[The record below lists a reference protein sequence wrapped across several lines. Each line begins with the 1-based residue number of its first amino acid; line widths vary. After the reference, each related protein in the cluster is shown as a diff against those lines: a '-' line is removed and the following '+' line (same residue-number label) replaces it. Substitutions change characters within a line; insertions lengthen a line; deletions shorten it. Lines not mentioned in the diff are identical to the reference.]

1 LLLNLYGTLRYI
13 PVAALHDGT
22 GYLLERYRMTVCT
35 PAAKLVMSEKPQ
47 REWLVG
53 VIYLDDAFS
62 RGAFEAVLREGYPVI
77 HIASHFELKPGTK
90 KSSYLLLGDGT
101 TLSLAEMKD
110 RRYDFS
116 GVDMLTLS
124 ACNTA
129 VSASGTNGS
138 EVESFGALAQN
149 QGAKGVLATLWQVG
163 DRSTCML
170 MQNFYQLHAENPG
183 ITKAEALNRAQ
194 LMFVRGETP
203 TGNIGG
209 ATRGMRVSSPKSKDE
224 TEPSAADAAEAYKH
238 PFYWAP
244 FILMGN
250 WL

>member
-1 LLLNLYGTLRYI
+1 
-13 PVAALHDGT
+13 
-22 GYLLERYRMTVCT
+22 
-35 PAAKLVMSEKPQ
+35 
-47 REWLVG
+47 
-53 VIYLDDAFS
+53 
-62 RGAFEAVLREGYPVI
+62 
-77 HIASHFELKPGTK
+77 
-90 KSSYLLLGDGT
+90 
-101 TLSLAEMKD
+101 
-110 RRYDFS
+110 
-116 GVDMLTLS
+116 MLTLS

-129 VSASGTNGS
+129 VSASGTSGS

-170 MQNFYQLHAENPG
+170 MQNFYRLRAENPA

-194 LMFVRGETP
+194 LMFVRGETLA
-203 TGNIGG
+203 GNAGD
-209 ATRGMRVSSPKSKDE
+209 ATRGMRVSSPEAEGKA
-224 TEPSAADAAEAYKH
+224 EPSPADAAAAYKH